1 MCDNKLAN
9 EIINELNLLENKYT
23 SQTLKK
29 FTRPELCVLQEIKL
43 RHFDHLHNSKERRI
57 RYFLNPVE
65 CLFISKMNTKKD
77 KIEYL
82 NIEQIKL

>member
-1 MCDNKLAN
+1 MM
-9 EIINELNLLENKYT
+9 Y
-23 SQTLKK
+23 
-29 FTRPELCVLQEIKL
+29 